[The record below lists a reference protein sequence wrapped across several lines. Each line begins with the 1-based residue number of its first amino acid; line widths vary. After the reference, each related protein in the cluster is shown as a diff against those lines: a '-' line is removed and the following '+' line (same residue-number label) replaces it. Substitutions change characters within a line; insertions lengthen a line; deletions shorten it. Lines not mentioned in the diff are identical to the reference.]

1 MENII
6 NNQKSLMISSLNE
19 NKLPEIS
26 YAPFV
31 MINKDIYVYLSR
43 AANHYYNLTNNKN
56 CSAMIIEDEKDCKT
70 IFARK
75 RVSFECEA
83 TKLENAD
90 EAIYAK
96 FDEVHDSSMMMV
108 LKTLDFDIFKLNI
121 KSGRLVKGFGQ
132 AFDVYI
138 KNDEYELV
146 QVTEIKHKNK

>member
-1 MENII
+1 MKNLI

-31 MINKDIYVYLSR
+31 MIDKDIYVYLSR
-43 AANHYYNLTNNKN
+43 AANHYYNLANDKH
-56 CSAMIIEDEKDCKT
+56 CSVMIIEDEKDSKT

-83 TKLENAD
+83 TKLENVD
-90 EAIYAK
+90 ETIYNK
-96 FDEVHDSSMMMV
+96 FDEVHDKSMMMV

-132 AFDVYI
+132 AFDINI
-138 KNDEYELV
+138 KNKEFELI
-146 QVTEIKHKNK
+146 QVKEINHKGK